1 MDGLSVLTKGFEV
14 AQEKNTVVEQVLR
27 RREKVKIVKQKERL
41 SEEETA

>member
-14 AQEKNTVVEQVLR
+14 AQEKHTMVEQVLR
-27 RREKVKIVKQKERL
+27 RREKVKNRKAQRL